1 LITVNQQAVCT
12 FAPKQAQLHATLG
25 QKEKARSVS
34 VMREIDYRGYSI
46 RFDFRNGRWSAHVR
60 RPGGF
65 IVIKDG
71 FITATA
77 EEGESGLLAR
87 ARALIEQQTEART

>member
-1 LITVNQQAVCT
+1 MHFCT
-12 FAPKQAQLHATLG
+12 EVPPVGRYAGHRGKVRP
-25 QKEKARSVS
+25 VS
-34 VMREIDYRGYSI
+34 AMREIEYRGYSV

-60 RPGGF
+60 KPGGF

-77 EEGESGLLAR
+77 EEGETVLLDRAR
-87 ARALIEQQTEART
+87 ARIDQATR